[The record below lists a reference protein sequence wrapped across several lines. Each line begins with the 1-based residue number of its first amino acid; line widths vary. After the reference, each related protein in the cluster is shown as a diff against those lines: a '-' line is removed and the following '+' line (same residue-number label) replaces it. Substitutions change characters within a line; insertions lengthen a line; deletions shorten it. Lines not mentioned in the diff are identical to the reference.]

1 VGTVKFFGNTGN
13 IIRKEG
19 TGSTT
24 KYVPEVVEAV
34 EEIIEYESRI
44 LRHLLQQVVLSV
56 ET

>member
-1 VGTVKFFGNTGN
+1 VKFFGNTGN

>member
-1 VGTVKFFGNTGN
+1 VGTVKFFGKTGN

-19 TGSTT
+19 TGSPT

-34 EEIIEYESRI
+34 EEIIQYESRI